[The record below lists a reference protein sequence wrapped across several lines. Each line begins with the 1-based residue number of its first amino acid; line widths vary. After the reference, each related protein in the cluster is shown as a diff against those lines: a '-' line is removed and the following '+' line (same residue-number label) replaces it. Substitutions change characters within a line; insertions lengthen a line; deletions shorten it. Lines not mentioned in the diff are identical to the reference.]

1 MDGFHKGSAKPL
13 TAYLAHRDNFFSHCT
28 YKTGIFD
35 VTILWRHNEKT
46 VASHCQNV
54 AKTSRFH
61 ES

>member
-13 TAYLAHRDNFFSHCT
+13 TAYLAHRDNFFSHIRQA
-28 YKTGIFD
+28 YSM
-35 VTILWRHNEKT
+35 WRHNEKT